1 MDFGHGR
8 SGLKEIGLGG
18 SQLEMEDYVCIY
30 IYDYIISLFQKEL
43 AEEFP
48 RVAMRPLPCCGPA
61 EFKQDSGIFLSHQHS
76 SFSWTFISPST
87 DAFDDPKSLA

>member
-1 MDFGHGR
+1 
-8 SGLKEIGLGG
+8 
-18 SQLEMEDYVCIY
+18 MEDYVCIY

-61 EFKQDSGIFLSHQHS
+61 GFKSRIQ
-76 SFSWTFISPST
+76 T
-87 DAFDDPKSLA
+87 